1 MLLKDESLSRKFI
14 TKWAWMY
21 FFVFLAAPLG
31 YITNIILTW
40 VLTKV
45 EFGIMYGVIS
55 FLSLV
60 GIFSDMGLTESLNYF
75 LPKHILKWDY
85 ARSKYLLW
93 FVFVNQMIMS
103 AVVSGVLYISAP
115 WLATHF
121 FHEPIALWV
130 IQVMSLFFF
139 GLHTLQ
145 VITSFFGSIQNVKIQ
160 KMIELFRS
168 LFVVI
173 GMAMLAL
180 SDRSDLLA
188 YCWVWVMAIYATCV
202 IAGIIFYIGYY
213 RQYFSIKTERDTV
226 LRNTF
231 IQYSIGTLLSA
242 NVAILLHL
250 VDQLFLTYFIG
261 AEATWEYKVY
271 LSLIGI
277 PFIFLWPLIG
287 FLYPVISEIGSRGD
301 HEKIKSIFRIFSSYL
316 SVLMLWVAGF
326 FVMTGPH
333 LAGLLF
339 GESYLSSGVALY
351 YIAPFLVLN
360 ALIQVNFQIL
370 GGLGHVRKRIMILA
384 WTLLVNVILS
394 MITILGY
401 KYGYINF
408 PSGSA
413 AASAAVWASWICMW
427 YLSYRAIG
435 EHAHGFDWRFLWNNT
450 VVVVIL
456 TWVYFFFTQGK
467 NLTLGLTGKMSYIP
481 SVWLAIFVCLTI
493 LLIVNFSHLRT
504 FYDTIKKV
512 RSGHL

>member
-1 MLLKDESLSRKFI
+1 
-14 TKWAWMY
+14 MY

-75 LPKHILKWDY
+75 LPKYLLKWDY

-93 FVFVNQMIMS
+93 FVLVNQMIMS
-103 AVVSGVLYISAP
+103 AIVSGALYLSAP
-115 WLATHF
+115 WLASNF
-121 FHEPIALWV
+121 FHEPVALWV
-130 IQVMSLFFF
+130 IQIMSLFFF
-139 GLHTLQ
+139 GLHALQ
-145 VITSFFGSIQNVKIQ
+145 VITSFFASIQNVKIQ
-160 KMIELFRS
+160 KMIELLRAF
-168 LFVVI
+168 FVVS
-173 GMAMLAL
+173 GMSTLAL
-180 SDRSDLLA
+180 SDKSDLLA
-188 YCWVWVMAIYATCV
+188 YCWVWVMSIYATWV

-213 RQYFSIKTERDTV
+213 RQYFSIKIERDTS
-226 LRNTF
+226 LRSSF

-250 VDQLFLTYFIG
+250 VDQLLLTYLIG
-261 AEATWEYKVY
+261 VEATWEYKVY
-271 LSLIGI
+271 LSLVGI

-287 FLYPVISEIGSRGD
+287 FLYPVISEIGSRWD
-301 HEKIKSIFRIFSSYL
+301 PEKIRSIFRIFSSYL
-316 SVLMLWVAGF
+316 GVLMLWVAGF

-339 GESYLSSGVALY
+339 GEEYLSSGVALY

-370 GGLGHVRKRIMILA
+370 GWLGHIRKRISILG
-384 WTLLVNVILS
+384 WTLLVNLILS
-394 MITILGY
+394 LVVILGY
-401 KYGYINF
+401 KYTYIPF

-413 AASAAVWASWICMW
+413 AASCAVGASWICMW
-427 YLSYRAIG
+427 YLSYRAIR
-435 EHAHGFDWRFLWNNT
+435 EHAHGFDWRFFWNNM
-450 VVVVIL
+450 VVVLIL
-456 TWVYFFFTQGK
+456 TWAYLFLIQGVD
-467 NLTLGLTGKMSYIP
+467 LTLGLIGKMSYMP

-493 LLIVNFSHLRT
+493 FLMVNFSHLRT

>member
-1 MLLKDESLSRKFI
+1 
-14 TKWAWMY
+14 MY

-85 ARSKYLLW
+85 ARSKYLLR

-103 AVVSGVLYISAP
+103 AIVSGALYLSAP

-121 FHEPIALWV
+121 FHEPVALWV

-160 KMIELFRS
+160 KMIEFSRS
-168 LFVVI
+168 LFVVS

-213 RQYFSIKTERDTV
+213 RQYFSIKTLQDTT
-226 LRNTF
+226 LRSTF

-250 VDQLFLTYFIG
+250 IDQLLLTYFIG
-261 AEATWEYKVY
+261 VEASWEYKVY

-277 PFIFLWPLIG
+277 PFIFFSPIIG
-287 FLYPVISEIGSRGD
+287 FLYPVISEIGSRWD
-301 HEKIKSIFRIFSSYL
+301 QEKIRSIFRIFSSYL
-316 SVLMLWVAGF
+316 GVLMLWVAGF

-339 GESYLSSGVALY
+339 GDGYLSSGVALY
-351 YIAPFLVLN
+351 YISPFLVLN

-370 GGLGHVRKRIMILA
+370 GGLGHIRKRITILA
-384 WTLLVNVILS
+384 WTLLVNIILS
-394 MITILGY
+394 MIAILWY
-401 KYGYINF
+401 KYSYIPF

-413 AASAAVWASWICMW
+413 AASSAVGASWICMW
-427 YLSYRAIG
+427 YLSYRAIR
-435 EHAHGFDWRFLWNNT
+435 EHAHGFDWRFFWNNT
-450 VVVVIL
+450 IVVIIL
-456 TWVYFFFTQGK
+456 SWVYVFIAQDRD
-467 NLTLGLTGKMSYIP
+467 LTLGLTGKMAYMP
-481 SVWLAIFVCLTI
+481 SVWLAILACLTI
-493 LLIVNFSHLRT
+493 FLMVNFSHLRT